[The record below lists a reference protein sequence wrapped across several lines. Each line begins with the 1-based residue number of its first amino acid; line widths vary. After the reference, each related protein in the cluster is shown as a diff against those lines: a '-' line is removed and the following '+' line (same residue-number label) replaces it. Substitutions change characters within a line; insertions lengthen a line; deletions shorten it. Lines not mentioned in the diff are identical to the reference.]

1 MFFLFDILVQN
12 YFSRVCK
19 GTLMCT
25 NKYLYGC
32 YFQVLIMQKVTTA
45 FFIEEKRNQ
54 NDCSNVGLS
63 VSG

>member
-45 FFIEEKRNQ
+45 FFIEEKKKSER
-54 NDCSNVGLS
+54 L
-63 VSG
+63 